1 VTGKGAAAL
10 ALGSYAAAV
19 PQSRVRQVPVPAG
32 GLASGSLSRLD
43 YSDAYAVA
51 LPPGV
56 DARAL
61 GSAVFAS
68 APAWAAALLAIRHAI
83 VAPLGLVATRR
94 DLERA
99 AVAANG
105 TGDRVGIFPV
115 LAEAP
120 GELLLGLDDRHLDF
134 RISVRVVEDV
144 GCPLVVVS
152 SLVQLNSTLGR
163 AYFTV
168 VKPFH
173 RRILPAMLRRAA
185 LRLGRGGP
193 ISGGRGSM
201 R

>member
-1 VTGKGAAAL
+1 
-10 ALGSYAAAV
+10 
-19 PQSRVRQVPVPAG
+19 
-32 GLASGSLSRLD
+32 
-43 YSDAYAVA
+43 
-51 LPPGV
+51 
-56 DARAL
+56 
-61 GSAVFAS
+61 
-68 APAWAAALLAIRHAI
+68 

-134 RISVRVVEDV
+134 RISVRIVEDG
-144 GCPLVVVS
+144 GCPLGVVS
-152 SLVQLNSTLGR
+152 SLVQLNGTLGR
-163 AYFTV
+163 AYFAV

-173 RRILPAMLRRAA
+173 QRIVPTMLRRAA

-193 ISGGRGSM
+193 MSADAGS
-201 R
+201 